1 MSSKISVK
9 SIVAKGICG
18 VARPYD
24 QLCPIAAC
32 LNVVGEKWTFLIVR
46 DLLSGPLRFSELQDR
61 LPGISPNLLSAR
73 LRTLQLQG
81 VVERRQYRELPPR
94 VEYSLTPK
102 GKALQPVLAAMMEW
116 GARFAM
122 PATEEGTPA

>member
-1 MSSKISVK
+1 M
-9 SIVAKGICG
+9 
-18 VARPYD
+18 ARPYD

-102 GKALQPVLAAMMEW
+102 GQALQPVLAAMMEW
-116 GARFAM
+116 GAKFAM
-122 PATEEGTPA
+122 PEATTMVAR

>member
-1 MSSKISVK
+1 M
-9 SIVAKGICG
+9 
-18 VARPYD
+18 ARPYH

-32 LNVVGEKWTFLIVR
+32 LNVVGERWTFLIVR

-73 LRTLQLQG
+73 LRALQHQG

-102 GKALQPVLAAMMEW
+102 GQALEPVLMAMMEW

-122 PATEEGTPA
+122 PEASAAAC